1 VVLERGTP
9 LADLTE
15 RKADIEIARRKKLES
30 MEEEARKIPQ
40 PEVDRTQDAI
50 SASISN
56 DGADS
61 FFTIPLDVQECGE
74 RLQTL
79 SAIEGKRALSCWQM
93 IDLSNHLEY
102 SQVDISF

>member
-1 VVLERGTP
+1 MVLERGTP

-40 PEVDRTQDAI
+40 PQVDRTQDAI
-50 SASISN
+50 STSISN
-56 DGADS
+56 DGADF
-61 FFTIPLDVQECGE
+61 FFTNPLDVQECGE

-79 SAIEGKRALSCWQM
+79 SAIEGKRALSCWPI
-93 IDLSNHLEY
+93 IDLSNHLKY